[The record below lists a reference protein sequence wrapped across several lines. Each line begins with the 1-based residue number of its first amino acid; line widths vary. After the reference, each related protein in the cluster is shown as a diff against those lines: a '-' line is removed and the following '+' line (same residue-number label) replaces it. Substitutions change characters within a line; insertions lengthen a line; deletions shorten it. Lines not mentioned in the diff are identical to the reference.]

1 MDILRDFFL
10 KKNLDT
16 TFMSVEYKN
25 SGALYLSRVSPSS
38 RRSAFQCFASA
49 RLPLPFCEV
58 LWPFTSLRR
67 AWRLLRRLDSTVGRP
82 TSAKDGDRACYCA
95 PLHCSPTSSNQ
106 HSMFVCDSNFKQK
119 HLPAGSAMFSA
130 LQYQSNETEW
140 LLVQL
145 KAALCAVI
153 QSFKLLLLSL
163 YASER
168 KHRVS
173 PQGDSDERL
182 IMQ

>member
-95 PLHCSPTSSNQ
+95 YNLSHLYTVLLQAPTSTVCLCVTAISNRSTYLLDRPCFLLFSINQ
-106 HSMFVCDSNFKQK
+106 MKQN
-119 HLPAGSAMFSA
+119 GSWCNWKP
-130 LQYQSNETEW
+130 LC
-140 LLVQL
+140 VQ
-145 KAALCAVI
+145 
-153 QSFKLLLLSL
+153 
-163 YASER
+163 
-168 KHRVS
+168 
-173 PQGDSDERL
+173 
-182 IMQ
+182 